1 MYKITRIGERG
12 SNNVEVIHSKLVTD
26 TNGVEFEI
34 WDETTRKSYG
44 QDVIDSERKAH
55 AKKDKELKSYD
66 IIKETKNLKAKEDL
80 LDEIEVK
87 LKE

>member
-1 MYKITRIGERG
+1 MYKIEKIAK
-12 SNNVEVIHSKLVTD
+12 NNIEIIHSKTVTD
-26 TNGVEFEI
+26 TKGVEVEV